1 MSGLDAILEQ
11 FWAFLGAA
19 LRSQGPFVL
28 SFSSFSAPSST
39 GCILGGR
46 FCPLL
51 MLLRGSFGVGA
62 PNEGGLVP
70 HMQLPT
76 LGRSSAAAGG
86 ACRAAVSHVVQ
97 LGAVGRSFGAGGAVL
112 EAVWSFFGAA
122 LSHFLPF
129 RSSFVSFTGGGGVVL
144 PCFLP
149 VLLGQFPSFLQFV
162 ASEGQFG
169 GRCPQMMPVL
179 CSSVPFPALMSS
191 LGGDF
196 IQSDA
201 LCCS

>member
-1 MSGLDAILEQ
+1 MSHFLLLVLEVSFFWGGGLILSGLDAILEQ

-39 GCILGGR
+39 ACILGGW

-97 LGAVGRSFGAGGAVL
+97 LGAVGHSFGAGGAVL

-122 LSHFLPF
+122 LSHSLPF
-129 RSSFVSFTGGGGVVL
+129 RSSFVSFTGGGGWF
-144 PCFLP
+144 CP
-149 VLLGQFPSFLQFV
+149 VFCLYFWGNSPLFCSLLLLRGNLGV
-162 ASEGQFG
+162 D
-169 GRCPQMMPVL
+169 
-179 CSSVPFPALMSS
+179 VPK
-191 LGGDF
+191 
-196 IQSDA
+196 
-201 LCCS
+201 